1 MTFGRA
7 AAAALALL
15 VLLAAALFLGREAI
29 VNAWLDR
36 RLAHTLGAAAGGNIE
51 LRDVSWRNGVLRA
64 GQAAW
69 SGGPLRDTQVRA
81 TDVRAAVGW
90 KQLFDPLAQ
99 PLHVEIG
106 AAELVLADR
115 AETSPAPAPV
125 APTAD
130 RAVPWPP
137 VDLLVGRL
145 TLRHASHEGWMLR
158 DTAARAVREGGTW
171 AFSARGGTATGPG
184 AAALEIERISASH
197 DGKAWKIGGFA
208 LREADGG
215 MLAGSAAE
223 ESGAWS
229 GELSWQDIDLARL
242 LPPDLAERASGRIS
256 GDASLRESVLRGQA
270 KVTGGKMTKLPQ
282 FVKMA
287 SLFAGEDW
295 NEVPWD
301 VFRFDFTRE
310 ADGGVTFEKLQAV
323 SPKGIALHGA
333 GSYAPD
339 RLEARLQ
346 LGVAQKNRPW
356 LLAFMPVVFRAEQSG
371 YFWTTVNVSGTPEQ
385 PVEDLS
391 ARLAAAVAVVPAT
404 TAVEAA
410 AEIPGAAVEAAGGLL
425 RSLLRR

>member
-1 MTFGRA
+1 MTFRRI
-7 AAAALALL
+7 AAAAL
-15 VLLAAALFLGREAI
+15 VLIVLFAAALFLGREAL

-36 RLAHTLGAAAGGNIE
+36 RLAHTLAAAAGGNIE
-51 LRDVSWRNGVLRA
+51 LREVSWRNGVLRA
-64 GQAAW
+64 GRAAW
-69 SGGPLRDTQVRA
+69 SGGPLRDGQLRA
-81 TDVRAAVGW
+81 TDVRAAVEW
-90 KQLFDPLAQ
+90 KQLFDPLSQ

-106 AAELVLADR
+106 TAEWVLADR
-115 AETSPAPAPV
+115 EETSSAPN

-130 RAVPWPP
+130 RAVSWPP

-145 TLRHASHEGWMLR
+145 TLRHASHEGWVLR

-171 AFSARGGTATGPG
+171 AFSARGGTAAGPG

-310 ADGGVTFEKLQAV
+310 ADGGVVFEKLQAV

-339 RLEARLQ
+339 RLEAKLQ
-346 LGVAQKNRPW
+346 LGVAQENRPW
-356 LLAFMPVVFRAEQSG
+356 LLAFMPVIFRAEQSG
-371 YFWTTVNVSGTPEQ
+371 YFWTTVNISGTPQ
-385 PVEDLS
+385 HPVEDLS

-425 RSLLRR
+425 RSLLGR

>member
-1 MTFGRA
+1 MTFRRI
-7 AAAALALL
+7 AAAALVLI
-15 VLLAAALFLGREAI
+15 VLLAAGLFLGREAL

-36 RLAHTLGAAAGGNIE
+36 RLAHTLAAATGGKIE

-64 GQAAW
+64 GQAAL
-69 SGGPLRDTQVRA
+69 SGGPFLSGQLRA
-81 TDVRAAVGW
+81 TDVSASVGW
-90 KQLFDPLAQ
+90 KQLLDPLTQ
-99 PLHVEIG
+99 PLHVEMG
-106 AAELVLADR
+106 AAELVLADDNAER
-115 AETSPAPAPV
+115 APKAASGAQ
-125 APTAD
+125 
-130 RAVPWPP
+130 AVSWPP

-145 TLRHASHEGWMLR
+145 TLRHASHEGWALHG
-158 DTAARAVREGGTW
+158 TAARAVREGGTW
-171 AFSARGGTATGPG
+171 AFSARGGTAAGPG
-184 AAALEIERISASH
+184 AAELEIERISAAH
-197 DGKAWKIGGFA
+197 DGRAWKIGGFA
-208 LREADGG
+208 LRDADGG

-223 ESGAWS
+223 ESGDWS

-242 LPPDLAERASGRIS
+242 LPADLAERAAGRIS
-256 GDASLRESVLRGQA
+256 GDASLRENVLRGQA

-295 NEVPWD
+295 NEVPWE

-310 ADGGVTFEKLQAV
+310 ADGAVAFEKLQAV

-333 GSYAPD
+333 GIYAPD

-346 LGVAQKNRPW
+346 LGVAQENRPW